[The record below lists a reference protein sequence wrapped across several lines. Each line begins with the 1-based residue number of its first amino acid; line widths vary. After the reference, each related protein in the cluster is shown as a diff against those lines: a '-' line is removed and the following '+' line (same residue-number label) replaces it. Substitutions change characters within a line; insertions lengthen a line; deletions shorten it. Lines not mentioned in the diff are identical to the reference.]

1 MFSENTKSV
10 HQSHVLEELNI
21 RVEARSEKYLGLPV
35 YVGRSKKEVF
45 VYLKERIWKK
55 DPRLEGEDVVEG
67 RERHIH

>member
-1 MFSENTKSV
+1 
-10 HQSHVLEELNI
+10 
-21 RVEARSEKYLGLPV
+21 V